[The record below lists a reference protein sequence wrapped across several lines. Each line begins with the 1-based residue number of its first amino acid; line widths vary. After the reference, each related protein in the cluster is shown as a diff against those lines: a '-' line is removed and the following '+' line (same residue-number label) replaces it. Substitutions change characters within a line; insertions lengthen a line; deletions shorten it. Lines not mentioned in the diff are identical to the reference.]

1 MERAN
6 QTETLNPL
14 GKTRQNHCEKK
25 GCSSYASRETQTHA
39 EFSVSHTVSLPLL
52 RKPNNKQRHLL
63 QLYRCYILVVS

>member
-6 QTETLNPL
+6 QAETLNPL
-14 GKTRQNHCEKK
+14 GKMRQNHCKKK
-25 GCSSYASRETQTHA
+25 GCSSHVSRETQTHA

-52 RKPNNKQRHLL
+52 TKLDNKQSHLL